1 MHMHRMTSHSILL
14 NCLVIMIELLDAE
27 ILRSLHMVLYI
38 LQLNYDVQEILTIVG
53 SMQDEALQEN
63 GMQFGACGKPQGWL
77 HS

>member
-1 MHMHRMTSHSILL
+1 MQTILS
-14 NCLVIMIELLDAE
+14 
-27 ILRSLHMVLYI
+27 SLHMVLYI

-53 SMQDEALQEN
+53 SMQDLHYRKN